1 MKAYY
6 SFPEIEILALNAE
19 NDVIRTSDITLWEI
33 GDGEGDDWE

>member
-6 SFPEIEILALNAE
+6 SFPEIEIFSANRE
-19 NDVIRTSDITLWEI
+19 NDVIRTSVELWEI